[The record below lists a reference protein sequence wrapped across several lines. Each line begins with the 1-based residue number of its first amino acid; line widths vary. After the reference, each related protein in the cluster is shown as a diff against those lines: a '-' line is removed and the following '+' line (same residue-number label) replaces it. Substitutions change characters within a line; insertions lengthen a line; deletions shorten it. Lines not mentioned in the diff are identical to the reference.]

1 MDSAYTYATRAY
13 ELDNIGVET
22 KRVYGMALT
31 YKGEGEKAR
40 SIFREIVAERP
51 DFIMGYYYMAM
62 VEKSMGL
69 YQESLVNFDRV
80 AKAYQNQEPSIAA
93 ECYTHMGDIF
103 KVKGDMAQANAM
115 YQKAQSLQ

>member
-1 MDSAYTYATRAY
+1 
-13 ELDNIGVET
+13 
-22 KRVYGMALT
+22 
-31 YKGEGEKAR
+31 
-40 SIFREIVAERP
+40 
-51 DFIMGYYYMAM
+51 
-62 VEKSMGL
+62 MGL